1 MIRPHEQNLSPY
13 IALETAR
20 YLTDPLLL
28 QEYVEIQQGP
38 ISLFD
43 QLWKKPKFRLFVLRC
58 SRLLLITMLAT
69 AMFSTIN
76 QMGRWNDI
84 YFWLLRLL

>member
-1 MIRPHEQNLSPY
+1 MIRQYEQNLSPC

-20 YLTDPLLL
+20 YLTDPLIL
-28 QEYVEIQQGP
+28 QEYVEIQHGQ

-43 QLWKKPKFRLFVLRC
+43 QLWKQRKFRQFVIRC
-58 SRLLLITMLAT
+58 SRLLLFTIFVTAT
-69 AMFSTIN
+69 ISTIH

-84 YFWLLRLL
+84 YFLLLRWL